1 MVLNGDWDVNGF
13 IIEEFNK
20 VNYFFS
26 YEGTEDL
33 TVNSPLR
40 KKKAM
45 EKLKIRKEQQNIE
58 EDLAKS
64 IILAQTQ
71 AFFLGVLL

>member
-1 MVLNGDWDVNGF
+1 M
-13 IIEEFNK
+13 
-20 VNYFFS
+20 NYFFS

-45 EKLKIRKEQQNIE
+45 EKLRIRKQQQNME

-64 IILAQTQ
+64 IIIAQTQ
-71 AFFLGVLL
+71 VNFQ